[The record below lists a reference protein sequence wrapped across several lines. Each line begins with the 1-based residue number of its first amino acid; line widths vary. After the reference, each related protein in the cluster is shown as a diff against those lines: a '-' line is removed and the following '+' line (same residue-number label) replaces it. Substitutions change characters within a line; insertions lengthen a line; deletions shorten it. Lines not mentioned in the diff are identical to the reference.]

1 MSVKPSDHDAKGH
14 RLRHRALPAWFDWRV
29 SDPDARITEL
39 ERGFRRDGLP
49 NLILDFSA
57 AEDIFTRAIPFL
69 TLVFVLEV
77 VNATDLEAGWA
88 NLLLALGGA
97 AILFGAFG
105 LLNLARGRRFWSVPS
120 RVGAPELVAFV
131 VLPGLLPIVFS
142 QQFLFGFNT
151 MLANAALLLLVY
163 LVIGFGLVSIVRWA
177 GARFFHQLG
186 ASVTVLV
193 RAVPLLLFFSLVMFF
208 TTEIWQVFTTPGPGA
223 FWTAM
228 ALFVILAM
236 VFLAVRLPGVVREV
250 QGESAVGDVPLRRK
264 ERLNLAAVALISE
277 MLQVTFVSAAIWVFY
292 VVLGSLLVNATVREA
307 WLLRP
312 DDVIV
317 TIAWFGD
324 QVQVNEALLRVA
336 TGVAAFVGL
345 YYAVTILVDAAYR
358 DQFVDS
364 LTQELRDTFHRRS
377 EYLELQRRRGVPVEA
392 PVTPGEPSAGT

>member
-1 MSVKPSDHDAKGH
+1 
-14 RLRHRALPAWFDWRV
+14 V
-29 SDPDARITEL
+29 SDPDARIAEL

-57 AEDIFTRAIPFL
+57 AEDVFTRAIPFL
-69 TLVFVLEV
+69 SLVFLLEV
-77 VNATDLEAGWA
+77 VSAMDLDESAWM
-88 NLLLALGGA
+88 NLLFALGGA

-105 LLNLARGRRFWSVPS
+105 LLNVARGRPLLSVPS
-120 RVGAPELVAFV
+120 RVGRPELAAFV

-142 QQFLFGFNT
+142 GQWQFGFNT

-228 ALFVILAM
+228 ALFVVLAM

-250 QGESAVGDVPLRRK
+250 QGEAAVGDVPLRRK

-277 MLQVTFVSAAIWVFY
+277 MLQVTFVSSAIWVFY

-312 DDVIV
+312 DEVMF

-364 LTQELRDTFHRRS
+364 LTRELRDTFRRRS
-377 EYLELQRRRGVPVEA
+377 EYLELQRQRGLPVDA
-392 PVTPGEPSAGT
+392 AVTPDEPSAGT

>member
-1 MSVKPSDHDAKGH
+1 MSDDAE
-14 RLRHRALPAWFDWRV
+14 
-29 SDPDARITEL
+29 RIAEL
-39 ERGFRRDGLP
+39 ERGFRRDGVP

-77 VNATDLEAGWA
+77 MSATDLEAGWA

-105 LLNLARGRRFWSVPS
+105 VLNLARGRRFLSVPS
-120 RVGAPELVAFV
+120 RVGTPELVAFV

-142 QQFLFGFNT
+142 RQFQFGFNT
-151 MLANAALLLLVY
+151 MLANAALLVLVY
-163 LVIGFGLVSIVRWA
+163 LVIGFGLVPIVRWT

-228 ALFVILAM
+228 ALFVILAL

-264 ERLNLAAVALISE
+264 ERLNLAAIALISE

-292 VVLGSLLVNATVREA
+292 VLLGSLLVNASVREA

-312 DDVIV
+312 DEVLL

-324 QVQVNEALLRVA
+324 QVQVNEPLLRVA

-364 LTQELRDTFHRRS
+364 LTRELRDTFRRRS
-377 EYLELQRRRGVPVEA
+377 EYLELQRKRGVPVDA
-392 PVTPGEPSAGT
+392 AVTPGEPSAGT

>member
-1 MSVKPSDHDAKGH
+1 MSDDA
-14 RLRHRALPAWFDWRV
+14 
-29 SDPDARITEL
+29 ARIAEL

-57 AEDIFTRAIPFL
+57 AEDVFTRAIPFL
-69 TLVFVLEV
+69 SLVFVLEI
-77 VNATDLEAGWA
+77 VNAMDLEASA
-88 NLLLALGGA
+88 SVNLLFALGGA

-105 LLNLARGRRFWSVPS
+105 LLNVVRGRPFFSVPS
-120 RVGAPELVAFV
+120 RVGRPELAAFV
-131 VLPGLLPIVFS
+131 ILPGLLPIVFS
-142 QQFLFGFNT
+142 GQWLFGVNT
-151 MLANAALLLLVY
+151 MLANAALLVIVY
-163 LVIGFGLVSIVRWA
+163 LVIGFGVVSLVRWT
-177 GARFFHQLG
+177 GRRFFAQLG
-186 ASVTVLV
+186 ASLSVLV

-228 ALFVILAM
+228 IIFVLLAM

-250 QGESAVGDVPLRRK
+250 QAESSVGDVPLRRK

-277 MLQVTFVSAAIWVFY
+277 MLQVVFVSAAIWLFY
-292 VVLGSLLVNATVREA
+292 VVLGALLVNDAVRQT
-307 WLLRP
+307 WLLTP
-312 DDVIV
+312 DDVYF

-324 QVQVNEALLRVA
+324 DVQVNEALLRVA

-364 LTQELRDTFHRRS
+364 LTVELRDTFRRRS
-377 EYLELQRRRGVPVEA
+377 EYLELQRKRGVPV
-392 PVTPGEPSAGT
+392 TPPQAGTSAGT

>member
-1 MSVKPSDHDAKGH
+1 MSADIDAT
-14 RLRHRALPAWFDWRV
+14 V
-29 SDPDARITEL
+29 SADAGRMAEL

-57 AEDIFTRAIPFL
+57 AEDVFTRAIPFL
-69 TLVFVLEV
+69 TLVFVLEF
-77 VNATDLEAGWA
+77 VNATDLEAGSA

-97 AILFGAFG
+97 AILLGAFG
-105 LLNLARGRRFWSVPS
+105 LLNLVRGRAFFSVPR
-120 RVGAPELVAFV
+120 RVGKPELAAFV
-131 VLPGLLPIVFS
+131 VLPALLPVVFS
-142 QQFLFGFNT
+142 RQFLFGFNT

-163 LVIGFGLVSIVRWA
+163 LVIGFGLLSIVRWA
-177 GARFFHQLG
+177 GARFFQQFA

-223 FWTAM
+223 FWSAM
-228 ALFVILAM
+228 ALFMLLAM

-250 QGESAVGDVPLRRK
+250 QGEEAVGDVPLRRK

-277 MLQVTFVSAAIWVFY
+277 MLQVIFVSAAIWLFY
-292 VVLGSLLVNATVREA
+292 VVLGSLLVNEAVRQA

-312 DDVIV
+312 DEVLL

-324 QVQVNEALLRVA
+324 RVQVNEPLLRVA

-345 YYAVTILVDAAYR
+345 YYAVTILVDVAYR

-364 LTQELRDTFHRRS
+364 LSEELRDTFRRRK
-377 EYLELQRRRGVPVEA
+377 EYLELQSRRGPRI
-392 PVTPGEPSAGT
+392 TPETASSTGSSDGPTPADT

>member
-1 MSVKPSDHDAKGH
+1 M
-14 RLRHRALPAWFDWRV
+14 
-29 SDPDARITEL
+29 
-39 ERGFRRDGLP
+39 
-49 NLILDFSA
+49 
-57 AEDIFTRAIPFL
+57 
-69 TLVFVLEV
+69 
-77 VNATDLEAGWA
+77 
-88 NLLLALGGA
+88 
-97 AILFGAFG
+97 
-105 LLNLARGRRFWSVPS
+105 
-120 RVGAPELVAFV
+120 
-131 VLPGLLPIVFS
+131 FS
-142 QQFLFGFNT
+142 QQFQFGFNT

-228 ALFVILAM
+228 ALFVVLAM

-250 QGESAVGDVPLRRK
+250 QGEAAVGDVPLRRK

-312 DDVIV
+312 DEVMF

-364 LTQELRDTFHRRS
+364 LTRELRDTFRRRS
-377 EYLELQRRRGVPVEA
+377 EYLELQRARGVPVDV
-392 PVTPGEPSAGT
+392 PVTPTEPSVGT

>member
-1 MSVKPSDHDAKGH
+1 MSDDA
-14 RLRHRALPAWFDWRV
+14 
-29 SDPDARITEL
+29 ARIAEL

-57 AEDIFTRAIPFL
+57 AEDVFTRAIPFL
-69 TLVFVLEV
+69 SLVFVLEV
-77 VNATDLEAGWA
+77 VNAMDLDASPLE

-105 LLNLARGRRFWSVPS
+105 VLNLVRGRPFLSVPT
-120 RVGAPELVAFV
+120 RVGRPELAAFV

-142 QQFLFGFNT
+142 GQFLFGFNT
-151 MLANAALLLLVY
+151 MLVNAALLVLVY
-163 LVIGFGLVSIVRWA
+163 LVIGFGVVSLVRWT
-177 GARFFHQLG
+177 GRRFFAQLG
-186 ASVTVLV
+186 ASLSVLV

-228 ALFVILAM
+228 GLFVLLAM

-250 QGESAVGDVPLRRK
+250 QAESSVGEVPLRRR

-277 MLQVTFVSAAIWVFY
+277 MLQVLFVSSAIWLFY
-292 VVLGSLLVNATVREA
+292 VVLGALLVNEAVRET
-307 WLLRP
+307 WLLTP
-312 DDVIV
+312 DVV
-317 TIAWFGD
+317 AFTIAWFGD

-336 TGVAAFVGL
+336 TGVAAFAGL

-364 LTQELRDTFHRRS
+364 LTAELRDTFRRRS
-377 EYLELQRRRGVPVEA
+377 EYLELQRRRGVPV
-392 PVTPGEPSAGT
+392 TPPSDPSAGTSAGT

>member
-1 MSVKPSDHDAKGH
+1 MCP
-14 RLRHRALPAWFDWRV
+14 V
-29 SDPDARITEL
+29 SDDAGRIAEL

-77 VNATDLEAGWA
+77 VSATDLEAGWA

-120 RVGAPELVAFV
+120 RVGRPELVAFV

-142 QQFLFGFNT
+142 SQFLFGFNT

-228 ALFVILAM
+228 ALFVVLAM

-364 LTQELRDTFHRRS
+364 LTRELRDTFRRRS
-377 EYLELQRRRGVPVEA
+377 EYLELQRARGVPVDV
-392 PVTPGEPSAGT
+392 PVTPAEPSAGT

>member
-1 MSVKPSDHDAKGH
+1 
-14 RLRHRALPAWFDWRV
+14 V
-29 SDPDARITEL
+29 SDDAARIAEL

-57 AEDIFTRAIPFL
+57 AEDVFTRAIPFL
-69 TLVFVLEV
+69 TIVFVLEI
-77 VNATDLEAGWA
+77 VNAMDVEKGWV

-97 AILFGAFG
+97 AILVGAFG
-105 LLNLARGRRFWSVPS
+105 VLNVARGRRFLSVPT
-120 RVGAPELVAFV
+120 RVGPPELIAFV

-142 QQFLFGFNT
+142 GQFLFGFNT
-151 MLANAALLLLVY
+151 MLVNALLLLLVY
-163 LVIGFGLVSIVRWA
+163 LVIGFGVVSLVRWT
-177 GARFFHQLG
+177 GRRFFAQLG
-186 ASVTVLV
+186 ASLSVLV

-208 TTEIWQVFTTPGPGA
+208 TTEIWQVFTSPGPGA

-228 ALFVILAM
+228 VLFVLLAM

-277 MLQVTFVSAAIWVFY
+277 MLQVVFVSTAIWLFY
-292 VVLGSLLVNATVREA
+292 VVLGALLVNEAVRET
-307 WLLRP
+307 WLLTP
-312 DDVIV
+312 DDVYF

-324 QVQVNEALLRVA
+324 DVQVNEALLRVA
-336 TGVAAFVGL
+336 TGVAAFAGL

-364 LTQELRDTFHRRS
+364 LTAELRDTFRRRS
-377 EYLELQRRRGVPVEA
+377 EYLELQRERGVPV
-392 PVTPGEPSAGT
+392 TPPDPRGEPSAGT